1 MSKNK
6 KKDKVIKPSIS
17 MVWSY
22 MDNTSKTFIIAVG
35 VVLAILLLG
44 ALVFKLTINLPTYMS
59 IVILSGVILGVLSLV
74 CIIKIA
80 ISIIKDIK
88 LSYKCALRQSND

>member
-1 MSKNK
+1 
-6 KKDKVIKPSIS
+6 
-17 MVWSY
+17 

-59 IVILSGVILGVLSLV
+59 IVILSGVILGVLSLM

-80 ISIIKDIK
+80 ISIITDIK